1 MIIKILLTLPFLV
14 VFLWAFN
21 NSSINPEENIIST
34 TSLYDQKIKLLNNNE
49 ISLSQFKGKKLLIV
63 NVASNC
69 GYTKQYEDLQTL
81 YKTYSDKIEILG
93 FPCNDFGSQ
102 EPGTASE
109 IESFCRINYG
119 VSFTITEKI
128 QIKGKNIH
136 PVYDWLTNKTANGW
150 NSTKP
155 SWNFSKY
162 LIDEEGN
169 LIKYYRS
176 GVNPMSDELITD
188 ILE

>member
-1 MIIKILLTLPFLV
+1 MLFR
-14 VFLWAFN
+14 
-21 NSSINPEENIIST
+21 S
-34 TSLYDQKIKLLNNNE
+34 
-49 ISLSQFKGKKLLIV
+49 
-63 NVASNC
+63 
-69 GYTKQYEDLQTL
+69 
-81 YKTYSDKIEILG
+81 
-93 FPCNDFGSQ
+93 
-102 EPGTASE
+102 
-109 IESFCRINYG
+109 
-119 VSFTITEKI
+119 KI

-155 SWNFSKY
+155 SWNFCKY